1 MIAKFLKE
9 YSKWYLLYASMT
21 GLYLLTFFLYHL
33 PITFFLTSLSFN
45 LTLLFGI
52 SIWLF
57 LGFRKKMKTLETFLS
72 VEELADFTLP
82 SEESY
87 RDLILEIKSSQSQR
101 LLDAKHQHQGL
112 QDLIKMWSHQMKV
125 PLSALSLMAQTDQ
138 LDKQEVR
145 QQLLRLE
152 KYLDTL
158 LNYLKFSGNKDDF
171 RFEICSSREI
181 IMDLIKKYRVSFLAK
196 NLSVNIEGDWQLKS
210 DKKWLSFALSQ
221 VLDNAIK
228 YSKDGGQIAVKMD
241 EKSITILDTGMGI
254 LSEDLPRLFEE
265 GFTGFNGHEHKKAT
279 GLGLYMTKQ
288 VLDRLAL
295 SIAIESQVE
304 IGTQVFIGKQ
314 KV

>member
-82 SEESY
+82 SEEAY
-87 RDLILEIKSSQSQR
+87 RDLILEIKSSQSQS

-241 EKSITILDTGMGI
+241 EKGITILDTGMGI